1 MHDIEGFT
9 SPAETAR
16 PQLVKYRETIVK
28 TPSILKIMGH
38 FSYCEKIFY
47 RFVGSL
53 ITKRDSCNSR
63 KMKISGTYLSSTTR
77 NLGVLAAFGLIALS
91 GCTPEG
97 VINKTKYKG
106 EKIVNTCDAFKEEVA
121 SLVNANNN
129 SAQLVVAEY
138 DNSEF
143 DYYYLEPG
151 QYEIKDG
158 MLNWRFAGDIEYDK
172 YLVKGVAITAMASY
186 EALDHLKGMENPTSG
201 QVGSLR
207 IDREYYDAN
216 KEPVFMY
223 KMKIDG
229 NPDDLNGKQIKISF
243 KVEKYKKGKLKKVF
257 CKTDEVP
264 LGPVAPACCT
274 FQPWDKANPQSVIA
288 MPDVKIDD
296 EKYKYRGF
304 TGTLDLI
311 FPENSVVF
319 DKKVLTS
326 AIQDYIKKYNDAGYK
341 ATNINLD
348 GWASLGGIEAR
359 NQDLSERRAKAV
371 FEDLS
376 ASMADPSIQIAY
388 AGKGE
393 DWERLKLLT
402 KASALSGE
410 EQQAVLSIAN
420 GAGSNDEKEAE
431 MRKLAFWTKLV
442 DEVIVNTRHTFVTFK
457 FDYQP
462 DKMYVDYYPSQM
474 PISSELLKVANE
486 TMIIGAY
493 KENSGDV
500 KKGLRTLD
508 ILIGNNKKANL
519 FAMRST
525 YHFGNNDFQSAIS
538 DIDEAIGLDRN
549 NQQYALAGLAYK
561 TRYAGNYTIEQRLEM
576 MDQYNDYVVRYP
588 DNKSLYANRAVMMDK
603 IGYISGALAE
613 YNDMANDGEP
623 TAASL
628 NNRGVAK
635 LKTMRTTE
643 AEADFRAAL
652 DKDSNLAE
660 AYFNLSLIYAYRGL
674 VEKTV
679 AELGKAVAR
688 DRTLKDQIWSNPAFA
703 VLKDNPKF
711 DVFR

>member
-1 MHDIEGFT
+1 M
-9 SPAETAR
+9 
-16 PQLVKYRETIVK
+16 
-28 TPSILKIMGH
+28 
-38 FSYCEKIFY
+38 KIF
-47 RFVGSL
+47 
-53 ITKRDSCNSR
+53 
-63 KMKISGTYLSSTTR
+63 GTNLSSTTR
-77 NLGVLAAFGLIALS
+77 NFGVLAAFGVIAFS

-172 YLVKGVAITAMASY
+172 YLVKGVAITAMATY
-186 EALDHLKGMENPTSG
+186 DAMDHLKGMENPTSG
-201 QVGSLR
+201 NIGSLR
-207 IDREYYDAN
+207 IDRAYYNAH

-223 KMKIDG
+223 QMPIEG
-229 NPDDLNGKQIKISF
+229 NAADLNGKQIKISF
-243 KVEKYKKGKLKKVF
+243 KVEKFNKKGKLKKVF
-257 CKTDEVP
+257 CKTDETP
-264 LGPVAPACCT
+264 LGPVGPACCT
-274 FQPWDKANPQSVIA
+274 FQPWDKANPQSVIV

-296 EKYKYRGF
+296 EQYKYRGF

-326 AIQDYIKKYNDAGYK
+326 AIQDYIKKYSDAGYK

-348 GWASLGGIEAR
+348 GWASLGGEEAR

-371 FEDLS
+371 FEDLT
-376 ASMADPSIQIAY
+376 ASLADASIQIAY

-402 KASALSGE
+402 KASGLSGE
-410 EQQAVLSIAN
+410 EQAAVLGVCN
-420 GAGSNDEKEAE
+420 GAGSNDEKEAA
-431 MRKLAFWTKLV
+431 MRKLSFWTKLV

-462 DKMYVDYYPSQM
+462 NKMYVDYYPSQM

-486 TMIIGAY
+486 TMVIGSY
-493 KENSGDV
+493 QEGGDT

-508 ILIGNNKKANL
+508 ILLGNNKKANL
-519 FAMRST
+519 YAMRST
-525 YHFGNNDFQSAIS
+525 YHFGNNDFQSAIG

-549 NQQYALAGLAYK
+549 NTQYALAGLAYK

-588 DNKSLYANRAVMMDK
+588 DNKSLYYNRAVMMDK

-613 YNDMANDGEP
+613 YDELLQGGE
-623 TAASL
+623 TSAASL

-652 DKDSNLAE
+652 DKDKNLAE

-674 VEKTV
+674 TEKCV

-688 DRTLKDQIWSNPAFA
+688 DLTFKSQIWSNPAFA